1 MEQTPFWSSY
11 GPALGVKG
19 NFSASKH
26 HCGKSLTAS
35 DTACFSEMPPAS
47 SEMLLALKNDQ
58 YLMLREWEE
67 VNPSQTQQTA
77 GMIVPEPAER
87 FTFVSF
93 TNTRPVRKSTKGTL
107 WYLILTTV
115 TQSNQAIA
123 WCVFVCMLTVCE
135 ALKKKSCFWFCSL
148 VIQWFYK
155 QEIYLNISQTVVNF
169 IHLTLTP
176 FLSHIHTCTHV
187 HTRFSSE
194 LLSLSLSAA
203 ASSSS
208 LVKAE

>member
-148 VIQWFYK
+148 VIQW
-155 QEIYLNISQTVVNF
+155 LQTGD
-169 IHLTLTP
+169 
-176 FLSHIHTCTHV
+176 LSKYFSDCRQFHPSDTHSLSFAHTHV
-187 HTRFSSE
+187 HTRAHT
-194 LLSLSLSAA
+194 LLLWASLSLSAA

>member
-1 MEQTPFWSSY
+1 MDYLLPLYLTTCPALMCVQPQQKNFKWNRRLSEAY

-26 HCGKSLTAS
+26 HRGKSLTAS

-123 WCVFVCMLTVCE
+123 WCVFVCMVDCVWGF
-135 ALKKKSCFWFCSL
+135 KKKSRVFGFVHWLFSDST
-148 VIQWFYK
+148 
-155 QEIYLNISQTVVNF
+155 NRRF
-169 IHLTLTP
+169 I
-176 FLSHIHTCTHV
+176 
-187 HTRFSSE
+187 
-194 LLSLSLSAA
+194 
-203 ASSSS
+203 
-208 LVKAE
+208 